1 MTFDQLETLDM
12 VVKTGSF
19 KAAAEQLH
27 KTQPTLSVSIKNL
40 EEEFDLLI
48 FNRET
53 YRPTLTPQGEIFYEW
68 AKQCLHS
75 YRNLQIVGIEL
86 GTHKVES
93 NITVVFDPLAR
104 YQALRDI
111 LKECSKHSMSTE
123 LLLRSEILR
132 VGLHMLLNEEADF
145 AIAPMLTKHDEIE
158 GILYDSIDLIPVIAR
173 NALDKKEKMELSL
186 FKNLPQLIVVE
197 GKNNSHKDDSLPGI
211 LEGASR
217 CFVTDHQMKKHLIK
231 EGLGWGRLT
240 RHEIATELK
249 NGSLVEIDLPEIA
262 SFKFD
267 VHIMR
272 NKKKPMGP
280 IARSIWA
287 HFTEQGQKRP

>member
-48 FNRET
+48 FNREA
-53 YRPTLTPQGEIFYEW
+53 YRPVLTPQGEIFYEW

-75 YRNLQIVGIEL
+75 FRNLQIVGIEL

-104 YQALRDI
+104 YGALKDI
-111 LKECSKHSMSTE
+111 LKECTKHSMSTE

-132 VGLHMLLNEEADF
+132 VGLQMLRDEEADF
-145 AIAPMLTKHDEIE
+145 AIAPMLTKHEEIE

-173 NALDKKEKMELSL
+173 STLEKNEVPELSL
-186 FKNLPQLIVVE
+186 LKTIPQLIVVE
-197 GKNNSHKDDSLPGI
+197 GKKNKHAEENELPGM
-211 LEGASR
+211 LTGAPK
-217 CFVTDHQMKKHLIK
+217 CFVTDHQMKKHMIK

-249 NGSLVEIDLPEIA
+249 NGSLIEINLPQVEA
-262 SFKFD
+262 FKFD
-267 VHIMR
+267 IHIMR
-272 NKKKPMGP
+272 NKKRPMGP
-280 IARSIWA
+280 IARAIWA
-287 HFTEQGQKRP
+287 HFSK

>member
-19 KAAAEQLH
+19 KAAADQLH

-93 NITVVFDPLAR
+93 NLTVVFDPLAR

-111 LKECSKHSMSTE
+111 LKECSYHSMSTE

-132 VGLHMLLNEEADF
+132 VGLKMLLDGEADF
-145 AIAPMLTKHDEIE
+145 AIAPMLTKHEEIE
-158 GILYDSIDLIPVIAR
+158 GILYDSIDLIPVIAKSV
-173 NALDKKEKMELSL
+173 LEKQEKPELTL
-186 FKNLPQLIVVE
+186 LKIIPQLIVVE
-197 GKNNSHKDDSLPGI
+197 GKKSKHAEDEELPGI
-211 LEGASR
+211 LTGASK

-240 RHEIATELK
+240 RHEISTELR
-249 NGSLVEIDLPEIA
+249 NGSLVEIDLPEVE

-267 VHIMR
+267 IHIMR
-272 NKKKPMGP
+272 NKKRPMGP
-280 IARSIWA
+280 IARVIWA
-287 HFTEQGQKRP
+287 HFQQSK